1 MTVNQISVFLENKPG
16 QLAELT
22 NIFSAHGISMRA
34 LSMAD
39 TRDYGIARIMVDDPF
54 GALLLLK
61 DNGWTSATAFHGY
74 TKTYWNRDIAYPR
87 QGFDNYISGS
97 DYYANPSEIAGMGV
111 SDGEFFVAHEQY
123 ASADA
128 DNSFFD
134 FSFNKNF
141 FYLVKSNAFSC
152 CAEINNR

>member
-1 MTVNQISVFLENKPG
+1 MTVNQLSVFLENKPG

-61 DNGWTSATAFHGY
+61 DNGW
-74 TKTYWNRDIAYPR
+74 IAKLTPVLAVSME
-87 QGFDNYISGS
+87 DK
-97 DYYANPSEIAGMGV
+97 AGAL
-111 SDGEFFVAHEQY
+111 D
-123 ASADA
+123 
-128 DNSFFD
+128 
-134 FSFNKNF
+134 
-141 FYLVKSNAFSC
+141 
-152 CAEINNR
+152 